1 MGSIILDLEHRRAI
15 AKRGEAVYPLECR
28 GLLLGHRND
37 IIKQVVDVLF
47 SEESSQPESRESG
60 FQIPSQEMREGE
72 EMARAKGLE
81 VLGSF
86 HSQVNRPAKPSIDDR
101 QTGQPNLTYLIVGV
115 RDGRAHELI
124 AWTLSEDRTSFFQE
138 DFRTSSATTG

>member
-1 MGSIILDLEHRRAI
+1 MGSIILELKHRRAI
-15 AKRGEAVYPLECR
+15 AERGEAVYPLECR
-28 GLLLGHRND
+28 GLLLGRRNGIVKHIVD
-37 IIKQVVDVLF
+37 ILF
-47 SEESSQPESRESG
+47 SDETSQPESGENS
-60 FQIPSQEMREGE
+60 FHISSEEMQEGE
-72 EMARAKGLE
+72 EIARAKELE

-86 HSQVNRPAKPSIDDR
+86 HSTINRPAKPSSDDR
-101 QTGQPNLTYLIVGV
+101 QNGQPNLTYLIVGV